1 MPADEAPIGIFDSG
15 LGGLTV
21 VRALHERL
29 PNERLVYFGDTARVP
44 YGIKSSET
52 VTRFAAEDCQF
63 LLRFEPKLIV
73 VACNTASASALPAL
87 RNWLEIPVIGVVNPG
102 AQAAVAKADSRP
114 VLVLGTEGTVRSRAY
129 EYAIQNL
136 DYRIPVLQK
145 ACPLLV
151 PCVEEGRS
159 SQDPIVRA
167 VLDEYLRP
175 TLAQEPNIG
184 VVVMGCTHYP
194 LIREAIQ
201 KVCGPQVE
209 LVCSAEQTAEA
220 VVRELGKHGL
230 AASHRET
237 DRLDYLECWVSD
249 NQERFA
255 RVGGRFLGEPIRR
268 VEWIGPEDFAGNA
281 DALCLRGTDV
291 A

>member
-1 MPADEAPIGIFDSG
+1 MSASEAPIGIFDSG

-44 YGIKSSET
+44 YGIKSPET

-87 RNWLEIPVIGVVNPG
+87 KDWLHIPVVGVVHPG
-102 AQAAVAKADSRP
+102 AQAAVAKANGRP
-114 VLVLGTEGTVRSRAY
+114 VLVLGTEGTVRSQAY
-129 EYAIQNL
+129 EFAIHHL
-136 DYRIPVLQK
+136 DARISVVQK

-151 PCVEEGRS
+151 PCVEEGRT
-159 SQDPIVRA
+159 SQDSIVRMA
-167 VLDEYLRP
+167 LEEYLRP
-175 TLAQEPNIG
+175 VLAQEPNFG

-201 KVCGPQVE
+201 ETCGPKVE
-209 LVCSAEQTAEA
+209 LVCSAQQTAEA
-220 VVRELGKHGL
+220 VVQELDKHEL
-230 AASHRET
+230 HASHHGS
-237 DRLDYLECWVSD
+237 DPAHYLTCWVSD

-255 RVGGRFLGEPIRR
+255 RVGGRFLGEPIRQ
-268 VEWIGPEDFAGNA
+268 VEWIGPEDFAGHT
-281 DALCLRGTDV
+281 DPLCLRGAD
-291 A
+291 AS